1 MERKFVI
8 GVIGITIILLTLG
21 VVVAM
26 KWPGNRIGVS
36 QGEGTQLELKDRR
49 YDWGEIPINGGKVE
63 KVFEVKNVG
72 KAVLE
77 LANFVTSCDCTTV
90 EVKTAK
96 EVSPVFGMHTRS
108 AWKGEVAA
116 GETAEIKVVFD
127 PAFHGPAGKGAV
139 TRVVKFETNDDK
151 NREIELLLTGKVR

>member
-8 GVIGITIILLTLG
+8 GVIGITAILLTLG

-26 KWPGNRIGVS
+26 KWPGNGAEVS
-36 QGEGTQLELKDRR
+36 GEGTQLELKDRR

-77 LANFVTSCDCTTV
+77 LANFVTSCECTTV

-96 EVSPVFGMHTRS
+96 EASPVFGMHTKS

-116 GETAEIKVVFD
+116 GGTAEIKVVFD
-127 PAFHGPAGKGAV
+127 PAFHGPAGKGAM
-139 TRVVKFETNDDK
+139 TRMVKFETNDDK
-151 NREIELLLTGKVR
+151 NREMELLLTGKVI